1 MTDVCIVGI
10 LGNMF
15 GASKYRKERN
25 AKRAMLLQEQT
36 QNVDQSQETT
46 QTSLNVSLIFTY
58 PMQKWLLD

>member
-1 MTDVCIVGI
+1 MTDVCIVCI

-25 AKRAMLLQEQT
+25 AKRAMLLQEET

-58 PMQKWLLD
+58 PMQKWLLN

>member
-1 MTDVCIVGI
+1 MTDVCI

-25 AKRAMLLQEQT
+25 AKRAIQEQT
-36 QNVDQSQETT
+36 QNADQSQEKK

>member
-1 MTDVCIVGI
+1 MTDVCI

-25 AKRAMLLQEQT
+25 AKRATQEQT
-36 QNVDQSQETT
+36 QNADQLQETK
-46 QTSLNVSLIFTY
+46 QTTLNVSLIFTY

>member
-25 AKRAMLLQEQT
+25 AKRATQEQT
-36 QNVDQSQETT
+36 QNADQLQETK
-46 QTSLNVSLIFTY
+46 QTTLNVSLIFTY